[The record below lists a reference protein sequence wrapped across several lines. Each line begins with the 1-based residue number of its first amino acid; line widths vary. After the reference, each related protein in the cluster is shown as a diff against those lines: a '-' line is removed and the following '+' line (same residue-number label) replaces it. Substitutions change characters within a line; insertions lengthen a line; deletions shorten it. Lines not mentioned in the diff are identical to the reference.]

1 MSSAV
6 YEKLGRAVAAK
17 WVATAEFAATKPAA
31 GAKKKNCKP
40 TSISCGFSC
49 ILGQK
54 VCRITMTMEQQK
66 AAKALKK
73 ELRDSK
79 KPSTKDEPP
88 VVKPTPEPV
97 KGGGLAVTKK
107 EPAQDEQAPKKS
119 IFDQIDD
126 DWASDNP
133 SEDDAK
139 AWINAHIEARF
150 NPSATNVESR
160 TADYFKDNFRGQ
172 FESRLDIKAGKFSD
186 RIIDRDSYAK
196 AAQASEV
203 WQRKNRPE
211 NVASLQDEDN
221 WLRNRTVRF
230 DGLKPSDIPGLE
242 KKIATTKSEAVKKK
256 AMRDLAS
263 LRQDE
268 ADLPAIKERV
278 KRDVARQTAI
288 HTAKK
293 ADRIEQ
299 LKQEFDAEAAK
310 QKGKMESMYADLKKG
325 KKSAVEDATFEAAS
339 HAGVG
344 FRESSTKRG
353 TYEPPTNADFQDRLK
368 ELAVKKDTN
377 LFKIYKKTTKAEI
390 RKQYRTLAESAHP
403 DKPGGSAEKFRRLTD
418 AYNKVLEGLN

>member
-1 MSSAV
+1 
-6 YEKLGRAVAAK
+6 
-17 WVATAEFAATKPAA
+17 
-31 GAKKKNCKP
+31 
-40 TSISCGFSC
+40 
-49 ILGQK
+49 
-54 VCRITMTMEQQK
+54 MEQQK

-79 KPSTKDEPP
+79 KVGSKDEPP

-107 EPAQDEQAPKKS
+107 EPAPDEQAPKKS
-119 IFDQIDD
+119 IYDQIDD

-160 TADYFKDNFRGQ
+160 TADYLKDNFRGQ

-196 AAQASEV
+196 AAQASEA

-256 AMRDLAS
+256 AMKDLAS

-310 QKGKMESMYADLKKG
+310 QKTKMESMYADLKKG
-325 KKSAVEDATFEAAS
+325 KKSAVEDATFEAAN
-339 HAGVG
+339 HAGVE
-344 FRESSTKRG
+344 FRRSSTKRG
-353 TYEPPTNADFQDRLK
+353 TYEPPSNSDFQDRLK

-377 LFKIYKKTTKAEI
+377 LFKIDKKTTKAEI

-418 AYNKVLEGLN
+418 AYNKVLEGFD